1 MVWVSCLDFI
11 INLVSPKTC
20 SNKKCKNN
28 VVVVKNVVVKNVV
41 ISRMKI
47 LQFEPCCLKIALC
60 TEFSWGITWCPGI
73 GEIVTGSS
81 NINIYIYIYTELH
94 RRIDERTGLDVS
106 STNWSRDDKNQWI
119 NTKKGNKFLCCNA

>member
-1 MVWVSCLDFI
+1 MLWWLAFI
-11 INLVSPKTC
+11 SVIKISSFGLVSPKTC

-60 TEFSWGITWCPGI
+60 TEFSWGIT
-73 GEIVTGSS
+73 
-81 NINIYIYIYTELH
+81 
-94 RRIDERTGLDVS
+94 
-106 STNWSRDDKNQWI
+106 
-119 NTKKGNKFLCCNA
+119 